1 MLRIADGEED
11 EWEVVKCYLS
21 GNLASDSEDEKQLF
35 RARREEAAN
44 KIKRNS
50 FGMPPPPP
58 PPFSE
63 KIPKSLTNHIKDT
76 VAVATI
82 QNLKESV
89 LLVDKKDIFNIS
101 AQIEETETK
110 VDSDR
115 DWEISDKAE
124 KISVRRRLK
133 ENIRF

>member
-35 RARREEAAN
+35 RARREAAAN

-50 FGMPPPPP
+50 FGMPPPP

-63 KIPKSLTNHIKDT
+63 KIPKSLTNHIKDA

-124 KISVRRRLK
+124 EISVRRRLK

>member
-50 FGMPPPPP
+50 FGMP